1 MKVEIIKPSVGV
13 IAARIVEHLERAGS
27 PAERREIA
35 MTWSGYVGS
44 LLEWGA
50 IEPGEH
56 DDLRAHLNADLPED
70 APIQRVFLGFEED
83 ERDAPAQ
90 VAVRVGE

>member
-1 MKVEIIKPSVGV
+1 MKVEIIKPRLRE
-13 IAARIVEHLERAGS
+13 IAARIDEHLERAGS
-27 PAERREIA
+27 PVERREVA

-50 IEPGEH
+50 IEPDEH

-83 ERDAPAQ
+83 EREAPAQ
-90 VAVRVGE
+90 SVHARA

>member
-1 MKVEIIKPSVGV
+1 MKVEIIKPSIGV
-13 IAARIVEHLERAGS
+13 IAARIAEHLERAGS
-27 PAERREIA
+27 PAERRGVA
-35 MTWSGYVGS
+35 MTWSGYVGA

-83 ERDAPAQ
+83 EGGALARGAA
-90 VAVRVGE
+90 RVGA

>member
-1 MKVEIIKPSVGV
+1 MRMEIIKPRLRE
-13 IAARIVEHLERAGS
+13 IAARIDEHLERAGS
-27 PAERREIA
+27 SAERREIA

-50 IEPGEH
+50 IDPGEH

-83 ERDAPAQ
+83 ERDARAQ
-90 VAVRVGE
+90 GAARVGA

>member
-1 MKVEIIKPSVGV
+1 MRVEIIKPRLGE
-13 IAARIVEHLERAGS
+13 IAGRIAEHLERAGS
-27 PAERREIA
+27 PAERERVA

-50 IEPGEH
+50 ISPGEH
-56 DDLRAHLNADLPED
+56 DDLRVHLNADLPED

-83 ERDAPAQ
+83 ESVAPARG
-90 VAVRVGE
+90 ARVGA

>member
-1 MKVEIIKPSVGV
+1 MRVEIIKPRLRE
-13 IAARIVEHLERAGS
+13 IAARIDEHLERAGS

-56 DDLRAHLNADLPED
+56 DDLRAHLNADLPQD
-70 APIQRVFLGFEED
+70 APIQRVFLGFED
-83 ERDAPAQ
+83 EAEKQPA
-90 VAVRVGE
+90 AARAG